1 MRLPDNSIGI
11 TDMNQYRE
19 CARRFHFGMARHTE
33 EGERPEAESTN
44 SAYGSAIHEALHAI
58 ETGLTD
64 DEAIQHAFDLYGK
77 WLEPDDL
84 ERMKKDIATY
94 HERDYLGVKTV
105 AAEQDFKVPL
115 MDWPCYDCNGSG
127 KEPVVEAVF
136 DDSIEPYEA
145 PQCKEC
151 GGSGVITIYYRFK
164 VDRLYQRLDSPGD
177 FLHIDYKSSK
187 WPRTQAEVD
196 NDTQMWSYNW
206 AVHEIWPECER
217 LEQVYDQLMYG
228 PIYTRKS
235 AEKRAAIK
243 QWLQKQ
249 ATAILKDEH
258 LESDGLMKPK
268 FNKWCA
274 YCEILPDCSVIPRL
288 TDFAKSR
295 IKVQR
300 EAIEGLDLGATLGA
314 DDFSRFV
321 DLLDLAIDGKKTMES
336 YEEVVKD
343 VLRDLPTSVRDE
355 LGWRLSDRS
364 RTTWDPEG
372 MRAAQQLL
380 GDPFFDLISL
390 AKKRLEEAELSDD
403 AKEAV
408 MSLSTKRSSKPS
420 LVRKK

>member
-1 MRLPDNSIGI
+1 MLLPDNAIGI
-11 TDMNQYRE
+11 TDINQYRE
-19 CARRFHFGMARHTE
+19 CARRFHFGMERHTE
-33 EGERPEAESTN
+33 AGERPEAESPN
-44 SAYGSAIHEALHAI
+44 NAYGSAIHEALHAI

-77 WLEPDDL
+77 WLEPEDL
-84 ERMKKDIATY
+84 DRMKKDIATY
-94 HERDYLGVKTV
+94 HERDYLGVKTI
-105 AAEQDFKVPL
+105 AAEQEFKVPL
-115 MDWPCYDCNGSG
+115 MEWPC
-127 KEPVVEAVF
+127 F
-136 DDSIEPYEA
+136 D
-145 PQCKEC
+145 C
-151 GGSGVITIYYRFK
+151 GGSGLSTGAGGVFDAEPTETQQCPACEGKKTVTIYYRFK
-164 VDRLYQRLDSPGD
+164 IDRLYQRLDSPGD

-187 WPRTQAEVD
+187 WPKTQKEVD
-196 NDTQMWSYNW
+196 EDTQMWSYNW
-206 AVHEIWPECER
+206 AVHEIWPECDR

-243 QWLQKQ
+243 EWLQKQ
-249 ATAILKDEH
+249 ATAILKDEKFQ
-258 LESDGLMKPK
+258 SDGLLKPK
-268 FNKWCA
+268 FNMWCA

-288 TDFAKSR
+288 TDFAQSR

-314 DDFSRFV
+314 DDFSGFV
-321 DLLDLAIDGKKTMES
+321 DLLDLAIDGKKAMEK
-336 YEEVVKD
+336 YEDVVKD
-343 VLRDLPTSVRDE
+343 VLRDLPAAVRDE

-380 GDPFFDLISL
+380 GEPFFDLISL